1 MFRNFEISRCRGW
14 GVIKWKLEI
23 NIYKRCVSQFRD
35 IMVWDVIRVWRVG
48 CNQVKT
54 APSLEDN
61 RCQIE
66 DKQSADHWNSNMVT
80 DNSILRK
87 KLRQAVNVVKLWPA
101 SHSFDYLDIFI
112 KAVNYKRKNNFA
124 CLLGIDHWE
133 QLEFLCYQKLNSRRN
148 SPETCNNNVN
158 Q

>member
-1 MFRNFEISRCRGW
+1 MVESISVCYKSGERSVTAPVRRLPLLQTSCHCAGWRRGFGDVLMKMAMVKINILFCNFERSCYEMQSGCGWW

-23 NIYKRCVSQFRD
+23 NIFKRRVSQFRD

-66 DKQSADHWNSNMVT
+66 DKQCWSLLKQLHGS
-80 DNSILRK
+80 
-87 KLRQAVNVVKLWPA
+87 RQL
-101 SHSFDYLDIFI
+101 FF
-112 KAVNYKRKNNFA
+112 
-124 CLLGIDHWE
+124 
-133 QLEFLCYQKLNSRRN
+133 
-148 SPETCNNNVN
+148 ETPKST
-158 Q
+158 QDS